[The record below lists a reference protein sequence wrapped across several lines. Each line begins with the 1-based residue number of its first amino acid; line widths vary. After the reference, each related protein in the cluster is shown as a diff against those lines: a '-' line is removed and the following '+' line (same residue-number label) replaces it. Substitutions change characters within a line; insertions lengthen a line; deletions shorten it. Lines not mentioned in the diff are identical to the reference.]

1 MIKVDEKVNEKS
13 GNKRRNQI
21 ALENQWKKR
30 AKQMKKRKSN
40 QWENLLIQR
49 LLLQRGMNMKKIFY
63 SIITSSH
70 SAIKNFD

>member
-30 AKQMKKRKSN
+30 AK
-40 QWENLLIQR
+40 
-49 LLLQRGMNMKKIFY
+49 
-63 SIITSSH
+63 
-70 SAIKNFD
+70 